1 MEKGIF
7 KGYAA
12 KKLIFSLA
20 LLLVLVA
27 VSESIAAEFRSFSE
41 NSHEM
46 VEINTNRADSGY
58 APKLIRYGHIST
70 LKGRFPEG
78 SVSFSSR
85 LDSIMKQGGFSVPV
99 RVILTDESY
108 PTVSGMKII
117 RGSYFNSSALT
128 YGRNVA
134 VISRELA
141 ERLFMSID
149 AIGNE
154 VTLFDESYVIVGLY
168 EPSKTLLSLLG
179 SYGAEVVYVPFTS
192 YLESGN
198 LTVDTVSI
206 HDRKLGEA
214 VFKQYQVGD
223 ILRKELR
230 VQAEA
235 YRIIDYYGSDT
246 IVSQWLGLFL
256 FLVAL
261 AVFFMLLGIAGRVL
275 GQMRDFFCAGLKRD
289 YLPGFIRKQSV
300 PVFIFTGKLLGLVGL
315 SVLLIIYARPRI
327 FIPTQY
333 LPPDNIFDFGFY
345 WEKIKEA
352 IQMSNAMAGYIP
364 TPLEHCFHASSSVGF
379 ILLLLMIPA
388 FISLISAMKLLK
400 SLVYPIKRFIL
411 LFLLSIILALAVLI
425 LLWASGLIYPA
436 ISVKGMAILELF
448 CIVYFLRK
456 YPAGG
461 QIGSDSPSG
470 NG

>member
-1 MEKGIF
+1 VEKGIF

-179 SYGAEVVYVPFTS
+179 SYGTEVVYVPFTS

-364 TPLEHCFHASSSVGF
+364 TPPPGA
-379 ILLLLMIPA
+379 LLPCVLVCGIHPA
-388 FISLISAMKLLK
+388 FTHDSRLYFADLGHETFKIPGVPDKTL
-400 SLVYPIKRFIL
+400 
-411 LFLLSIILALAVLI
+411 
-425 LLWASGLIYPA
+425 YPA
-436 ISVKGMAILELF
+436 VPAF
-448 CIVYFLRK
+448 NNPCACRP
-456 YPAGG
+456 YPAMGVRAD
-461 QIGSDSPSG
+461 ISG
-470 NG
+470 NKRQGHGYS